1 MIPPPTKP
9 SLCWTFSPGCI
20 ASAAHGGVTADQLN
34 GIAGITSGLADFL
47 GDQTTDA
54 ASAPTVPKAYI
65 NYIFF
70 DEQFR
75 VSGSG
80 FSRVGGTT
88 VKSHTD
94 LMDKIAPKSGYV
106 YIYISNERRSPH

>member
-1 MIPPPTKP
+1 MAYQQEP
-9 SLCWTFSPGCI
+9 FNSP
-20 ASAAHGGVTADQLN
+20 
-34 GIAGITSGLADFL
+34 
-47 GDQTTDA
+47 
-54 ASAPTVPKAYI
+54 
-65 NYIFF
+65 
-70 DEQFR
+70 EQFR

-106 YIYISNERRSPH
+106 YIYISNERRSPLTSPQSLPELSQCA